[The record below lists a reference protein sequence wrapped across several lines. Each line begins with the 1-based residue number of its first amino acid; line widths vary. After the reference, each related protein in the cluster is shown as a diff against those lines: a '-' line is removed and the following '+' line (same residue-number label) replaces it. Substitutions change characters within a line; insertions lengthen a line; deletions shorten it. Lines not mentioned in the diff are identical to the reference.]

1 MRETVSKRELN
12 RQKRCAAIVQIA
24 TRSFFENGYAA
35 TSMSAIADE
44 LGGSK
49 ATLWSHFSSKEA
61 LFSAVVDAMVQQ
73 FSGDIEEVL
82 IGQTFSPPSLRRLCL
97 RFLDRL
103 MSDHA
108 VRVFRLI
115 ISEGERFPEMSE
127 VYWTRGPSKMVEHVT
142 NFFATAFERDEAQ
155 SLAEIT
161 IAAVVGYR
169 SQVLVSPNYRP
180 QGDSERFVDEFIAH
194 LKLPAERAPA

>member
-1 MRETVSKRELN
+1 MSETVSKRELN

-61 LFSAVVDAMVQQ
+61 LFSAVVDEMVQQ

-82 IGQTFSPPSLRRLCL
+82 IGQTFSPLSLRRLCL

-108 VRVFRLI
+108 VRVFRLVI
-115 ISEGERFPEMSE
+115 GEGERFPEMTE
-127 VYWTRGPSKMVEHVT
+127 AYWARGPAKMVDHIAD
-142 NFFATAFERDEAQ
+142 FYATAFDRHDAQ
-155 SLAEIT
+155 GLAQMT
-161 IAAVVGYR
+161 VVAMVGYR
-169 SQVLVSPNYRP
+169 SQVLVGHQSHP

-194 LKLPAERAPA
+194 LKLPAKRASA

>member
-61 LFSAVVDAMVQQ
+61 LFSAVVDEMIQQ
-73 FSGDIEEVL
+73 FSREIEDVL
-82 IGQTFSPPSLRRLCL
+82 SGQTFSQPSLRRLCL

-103 MSDHA
+103 MSDHS

-115 ISEGERFPEMSE
+115 IGEGERFPEMTE
-127 VYWTRGPSKMVEHVT
+127 VFWTLGPAKMVDHVT
-142 NFFATAFERDEAQ
+142 DFYATAFDRDDARR
-155 SLAEIT
+155 LAEIT
-161 IAAVVGYR
+161 IVAMVGYR
-169 SQVLVSPNYRP
+169 SQVLLSPQPRP
-180 QGDSERFVDEFIAH
+180 PSDPERFADEFIAH